1 MELTFDTWVVVAD
14 GTKYLVLRQQGDKE
28 FMDLHVLQKA
38 EMENPPAHELSSD
51 RPGRMHDSVKV
62 QGAYAA
68 RGKSALQ
75 ETDWHVVEERR
86 FAKELAEHL
95 LDWAAAD
102 RFQKLV
108 VVADPQTLGALRAE
122 YGDKLQGR
130 ILLEIAK
137 DLTNLP
143 VPRIEQVLS
152 DL

>member
-1 MELTFDTWVVVAD
+1 MELTFDTWVVIAD
-14 GTKYLVLRQQGDKE
+14 GTKYLVLRQQGDKD

-51 RPGRMHDSVKV
+51 RPGRMADNFKG
-62 QGAYAA
+62 QGGSDV
-68 RGKSALQ
+68 RGKSAMQ
-75 ETDWHVVEERR
+75 QTDWHVVEERR
-86 FAKELAEHL
+86 FAKELAENL
-95 LDWAAAD
+95 VKWAAAD

-130 ILLEIAK
+130 LLLEIAK

-143 VPRIEQVLS
+143 VPRIEQVLT